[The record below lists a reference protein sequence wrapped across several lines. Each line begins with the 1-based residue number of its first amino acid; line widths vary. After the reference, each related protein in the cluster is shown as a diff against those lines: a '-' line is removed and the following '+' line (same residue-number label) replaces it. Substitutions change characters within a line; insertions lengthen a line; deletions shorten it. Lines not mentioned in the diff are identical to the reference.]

1 MQKKFPVRIEL
12 KQGEGDPDGAFRAVF
27 ARFNVIDHDG
37 DVTLPGAFEVGAKT
51 RIAGMGHNWNI
62 PTIGAGTIGADDTE
76 AWIDGQF
83 NLKMVQGREHYES
96 VKFDLEQGSK
106 STEWS
111 YAYDDL
117 TSPES
122 KREIA
127 QWPGAKRILAALKVH
142 EVSPVMLGAG
152 IGTGTL
158 SVKARR
164 RALAKQGPMSDE
176 EKRAAIQQAVTRQ
189 DAADDVA
196 AGEDPGWDSPWII
209 SVYPDYVIVL
219 DDDSDGYLQVGYT
232 IDADG
237 NVTLGPSID
246 VEQVW
251 VPTAADAA
259 AMKYAEQGVRTLA
272 VFASYADRSKQVH
285 GLRAKS
291 KRKIGRR
298 FSDASREAIAASIA
312 AARATADDLEALL
325 TEADAVDP
333 EKASAIRYLRA
344 KAQLMSE
351 PGALRGAAATTAA

>member
-237 NVTLGPSID
+237 NVTLGDAIP

-259 AMKYAEQGVRTLA
+259 AMKYADHAARVLA
-272 VFASYADRSKQVH
+272 AVQVFGTRSKSLAD
-285 GLRAKS
+285 LRAKA
-291 KRKIGRR
+291 GREL
-298 FSDASREAIAASIA
+298 SEANRERISMTAA
-312 AARATADDLEALL
+312 AARAAAAELEALL

-344 KAQLMSE
+344 KALLMSE